1 MNNDFINKIK
11 KLPTGADA
19 NENRNNDD
27 ISYVGSDD
35 TRVVLKDYQ
44 RDTPSESVDLN
55 KEYIDFFINRKRNDS
70 PKKLIETPIE
80 CWKIFFKTLSIL
92 KTQQF
97 QIEKQPKQ
105 LQLFEEEFKTKDNA
119 FVSITMKTT
128 DISEYRDKKR
138 IKQAIDDLQ
147 ENFTEW
153 VTSVNSKG
161 EKVESKLS
169 LIEKPSFT
177 HGKIYFETSV
187 YWLEKFIVL
196 RKYNNYL
203 YSLPFKLSN
212 SKQFFFALYIEKLP
226 ENEWTKFS
234 LETLNQML
242 GLDYKY
248 PTHLAHSF
256 LITLAANLN
265 SFNSKSF
272 NVKTDNQFIYIRPY
286 LIKNVGVLESVDDS
300 LSITEKT
307 KFQLK
312 TKYQIAYLKKRHQ
325 IEQHTEKHLKNLYFA
340 SSINFE
346 ILQDAYKLLKA
357 EIKKEK
363 KMMTD
368 YIGNEFLAKWQPHI
382 TEVYLKTST
391 GKQFPNGAP
400 HVL

>member
-1 MNNDFINKIK
+1 MKNNFISKIK
-11 KLPTGADA
+11 KLPSGEDIDISI
-19 NENRNNDD
+19 NEN
-27 ISYVGSDD
+27 ISYVGTED
-35 TRVVLKDYQ
+35 TRVILKDYQ
-44 RDTPSESVDLN
+44 RDSPSEFVDLN
-55 KEYIDFFINRKRNDS
+55 KEYIDFFISNKRKDN
-70 PKKLIETPIE
+70 PKQLIETPIE

-97 QIEKQPKQ
+97 QVENQPKQ

-187 YWLEKFIVL
+187 YWLEKFVVL

-203 YSLPFKLSN
+203 YTLPFKLSN

-234 LETLNQML
+234 LKTLNQML

-248 PTHLAHSF
+248 PSQLAHGF
-256 LITLAANLN
+256 LLTLATNLN

-272 NVKTDNQFIYIRPY
+272 NVKTDQTFIYIRPY
-286 LIKNVGVLESVDDS
+286 LIKNVGLLEKSDDI
-300 LSITEKT
+300 LPITDKT

-312 TKYQIAYLKKRHQ
+312 VKYQISYLKKRHH
-325 IEQHTEKHLKNLYFA
+325 IAQHTEKHLKNLYAA
-340 SSINFE
+340 SSINFD
-346 ILQDAYKLLKA
+346 ILQDAYKLMKI

-363 KMMTD
+363 KLMTD
-368 YIGNEFLAKWQPHI
+368 YVGNDFLAKWQSHI
-382 TEVYLKTST
+382 MQVYLKTPT
-391 GKQFPNGAP
+391 GNHFPHGAP
-400 HVL
+400 HVI